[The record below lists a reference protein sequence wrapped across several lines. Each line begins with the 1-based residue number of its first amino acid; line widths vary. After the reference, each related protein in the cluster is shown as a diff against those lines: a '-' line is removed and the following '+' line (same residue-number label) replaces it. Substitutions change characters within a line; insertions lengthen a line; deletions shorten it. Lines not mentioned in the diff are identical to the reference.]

1 MRYLKQLN
9 KHKNN
14 KTKSEMKHKT
24 LTFRFLD
31 MSRGGFARLFLLL
44 LLPCL
49 SVIGVK
55 AADNDGGVKFN
66 SGVRYSQWAINSR
79 ATSFNAN
86 TTKCGMA
93 KITNGKVEGASFG
106 KTSLDYVPGLVA
118 KSMIEAADYYQDFT
132 WSKPWFLSVKEY
144 GDKYYGSVENKGGSL
159 DNLNA
164 VKLYIG
170 LYNNINATETDKN
183 NAKAAISSALA
194 GLVAHDKS
202 YSIPSGTL
210 AGDAVVGG
218 WFHKTAYD
226 NQMWLDG
233 AYMGSA
239 LLAQIV
245 NFNGTGSNVFGSTTT
260 TNWDMVFKQLN
271 IVWNMC
277 WNSTDKLMYHA
288 FEANAGTGTSNSHAD
303 TWAGL
308 NGKTKPYTF
317 HSAAYW
323 GRANAWYLMA
333 LVDVLEAMQK
343 AGQEKTTNYTTLK
356 QHLADLAA
364 GIAARQDVTTG
375 GWYQVMDKDA
385 SFKATS
391 YNSNWSGKPA
401 SVTNYIETSATAIF
415 AAAYFKAVRCG
426 LLESTTQYDY
436 KTIAK
441 NAFEGLVNNYTY
453 LDANGDMQIWGSCR
467 SAGLGG
473 GTGTEYA
480 AGGKKYRDGSN
491 EYYLLGNDVPMV
503 KQSEGITEGKVLGG
517 FIMAATEYERAY
529 QNQDNKQILFA
540 RDLASSYNFTA
551 NAGTLDATA
560 YGNGPV
566 SYQWYKD
573 GKAITDA
580 TSATFTP
587 TVAGKYYCIATA
599 NGKSAGDNTIQTSTT
614 TVTIANTDNGNTDN
628 GGNDNGNTGDNTG
641 TSDILSATVVA
652 GKTLSIAT
660 KTSQE
665 LTADYITI
673 KGGTATLYNG
683 KGSNIDMITNTDGI
697 KLNGSSAS
705 YMKITLD
712 KPLAK
717 GDVITA
723 TSTSD
728 LYLTKDATKATDIN
742 LYNNPYTIPEGSSLI
757 GTTEFY
763 LWYGKFKAIKITRA
777 STQVALTA
785 SFTPTTLSATEGD
798 ASQNLPTLT
807 VKAGETTLTTSDY
820 TVTYA
825 SDNDA
830 VAKVENGKVS
840 IVGEGKTNIVA
851 TIKPNDTN
859 KYKDASATFSVT
871 VQKKQTPDTPT
882 ESEVIYNWGTSVG
895 TTTDGKNCT
904 SNTEVITFGSNF
916 NATEGKYI
924 TIKPKAGGFKAGD
937 VITLKGYCNSKN
949 LSGVIIYDALK
960 GNSIFKSN
968 VLAKSTD
975 GGSEFTFTLTQDC
988 NALYLGRFGRGTTCL
1003 TSLKVERPASSSNKT
1018 RLTASFEH
1026 NADVVVINTPSVT
1039 LPALTVKAGN
1049 NTLSDNQYKVEY
1061 KSNAADVATL
1071 NNDNTITIKKLGIA
1085 TITATVT
1092 PTDADTYEGTT
1103 ATYQLSV
1110 KAPSPLNVS
1119 AMDVTINTTDAE
1131 EEQPV
1136 IKVYGDNDK
1145 LLKLGQD
1152 YTLSFAV
1159 SGDNNVTV
1167 DKETGKFS
1175 VKKNAEN
1182 TAFSKGTSLIT
1193 VTATPTKSLGSNYTV
1208 GTLQFSYSVSE
1219 GKIKPVFSDSFKDIT
1234 INLHQDNN
1242 NRKITV
1248 PLIYNGEDVS
1258 SYFNYTYTINGQAQT
1273 VTENTLYYTPNTA
1286 GTYTVTVNA
1295 EPENGENG
1303 TDDYRDV
1310 YDNPDPISFILDVNS
1325 NNKVITVTPDP
1336 ASIDMYAGTTRV
1348 APDLTVTDGKTT
1360 LADTDYKTLWYS
1372 SSPGVVKVD
1381 ATTGKIEAVSE
1392 GSANIRVVVSGN
1404 KSGNKLESTTAL
1416 ITVNVDDKALYRVKS
1431 NESKETYGNQAK
1443 MWNQDRTLSVTL
1455 GGWMFPNDGKP
1466 DTKILD
1472 QTKQNPEKLS
1482 NSYKWDIKST
1492 KAKWKLTG
1500 FDYYVSGNNSK
1511 NARQENGSNAMP
1523 ETTTIGS
1530 ADFKTYTT
1538 EVKDPMFN
1546 VPCSGSFLVFNPKT
1560 NGKVTAHIFQNG
1572 VFDTSGGK
1580 YSYRPQRRVFVMDEA
1595 GNFVTSTA
1603 HIESTNGKPTGGV
1616 YDLTKYGWDLNGDK
1630 APTEAE
1636 VASHFD
1642 GLESFVMTQ
1651 DGFKNNVYPSAL
1663 SDDIMPNNKAITN
1676 HPNDK
1681 SAHGWC
1687 VLADSPVTY
1696 TFKVKAGKTY
1706 YLYNFGSKIGFYG
1719 FSFDEDE
1726 TKTVDEVSYADDQ
1739 TNTIK
1744 ETEAGHVAKVS
1755 INRSMKAG
1763 IWTTCV
1769 LPFSLNKEQVDAIF
1783 GETYSATAPQG
1794 TQILYF
1800 DRVEGNKVYF
1810 VRHAYNTIV
1819 AGKPFLIKPTKEVT
1833 SINTA
1838 DVEEYPY
1845 VTIENT
1851 NPTDWCAGND
1861 YTWASS
1867 YSNDMTV
1874 KEGDGFISN
1883 KDGSFKN
1890 FVGPSGTLKGFRGY
1904 LKRTETQT
1912 GAKPIML
1919 QVVNSSNVDGNN
1931 GETTGIEDLIIDA
1944 DGQLMPANGKVY
1956 NINGQLVSEDAN
1968 SFQSLPSGIYI
1979 INGKKYI
1986 K

>member
-1 MRYLKQLN
+1 
-9 KHKNN
+9 
-14 KTKSEMKHKT
+14 MKHKT

-44 LLPCL
+44 LLPYL

-55 AADNDGGVKFN
+55 AANSDGGVTFN

-79 ATSFNAN
+79 AHDFYAN

-93 KITNGKVEGASFG
+93 TIKDGEVSNSSFG
-106 KTSLDYVPGLVA
+106 KSTLDYVPGLVA
-118 KSMIEAADYYQDFT
+118 KSMIEAADYYQDFD

-144 GDKYYGSVENKGGSL
+144 GDKYCQKVPNGGGSL
-159 DNLNA
+159 DDLNA

-183 NAKAAISSALA
+183 NAKTAIGSAQA
-194 GLVAHDKS
+194 GLVAHNKS
-202 YSIPSGTL
+202 NSIQAGTL
-210 AGDAVVGG
+210 AEKAGNTVLGG
-218 WFHKTAYD
+218 WFHKTAYN

-245 NFNGTGSNVFGSTTT
+245 NFNGTGTHVFESTTAD
-260 TNWDMVFKQLN
+260 WDMVTKQLN

-277 WNSTDKLMYHA
+277 WNAKDKLMYHA
-288 FEANAGTGTSNSHAD
+288 FEANAGTKESNSHAD

-308 NGKTKPYTF
+308 NGTTKPYTF
-317 HSAAYW
+317 HSEAYW

-333 LVDVLEAMQK
+333 LVDVLEAMK
-343 AGQEKTTNYTTLK
+343 NAGQENTTNYTTLK
-356 QHLADLAA
+356 QHLADLAD
-364 GIAARQDVTTG
+364 GIAARQDATTG

-385 SFKATS
+385 SFTASS

-415 AAAYFKAVRCG
+415 AAAYFKAVRLG
-426 LLESTTQYDY
+426 VLSSTTQYDY

-473 GTGTEYA
+473 GTGTDYA
-480 AGGKKYRDGSN
+480 AKGKKYRDGSN
-491 EYYLLGNDVPMV
+491 EYYLLGYDVPMV

-529 QNQDNKQILFA
+529 QNQDSKQILFA
-540 RDLASSYNFTA
+540 KDLAPNYDFTT
-551 NAGTLDATA
+551 AGTLDATA
-560 YGNGPV
+560 YGDGTV

-573 GKAITDA
+573 GNAIANA
-580 TSATFTP
+580 TSATYTP
-587 TVAGKYYCIATA
+587 KENGSYYCIA
-599 NGKSAGDNTIQTSTT
+599 KSATNSRSAGNNTIQTRTT
-614 TVTIANTDNGNTDN
+614 TVTTANTNTDNGSTDN
-628 GGNDNGNTGDNTG
+628 NGGSDNGTASDGTVTFSGDQLKNYSSPMTDASKVVTIRTLNG
-641 TSDILSATVVA
+641 KIQKESGGDIKVATDAAFTISVA
-652 GKTLSIAT
+652 EGKYIIKSIT
-660 KTSQE
+660 YTIKDVSKGE
-665 LTADYITI
+665 LTFSPTDANKVTSSDKLTYTYNYSDN
-673 KGGTATLYNG
+673 KLSSVTATNSAGEGGIQVTSIKVVYGTIPTEN
-683 KGSNIDMITNTDGI
+683 KYIVSAKAGSGGSVSI
-697 KLNGSSAS
+697 KNGSSEVTSGSEVEANTS
-705 YMKITLD
+705 LTF
-712 KPLAK
+712 
-717 GDVITA
+717 TA
-723 TSTSD
+723 TPNDGYEFVNWTDASNTEVSTNATYTTTVSAKIS
-728 LYLTKDATKATDIN
+728 LTAN
-742 LYNNPYTIPEGSSLI
+742 
-757 GTTEFY
+757 
-763 LWYGKFKAIKITRA
+763 FKAK
-777 STQVALTA
+777 
-785 SFTPTTLSATEGD
+785 TTVD
-798 ASQNLPTLT
+798 
-807 VKAGETTLTTSDY
+807 
-820 TVTYA
+820 
-825 SDNDA
+825 
-830 VAKVENGKVS
+830 
-840 IVGEGKTNIVA
+840 
-851 TIKPNDTN
+851 
-859 KYKDASATFSVT
+859 
-871 VQKKQTPDTPT
+871 PT
-882 ESEVIYNWGTSVG
+882 ESGVIYDFTGSIG
-895 TTTDGKNCT
+895 TTTDGTNCT
-904 SNTEVITFGSNF
+904 STNGIITFSSNF
-916 NATEGKYI
+916 SAKEGKYI
-924 TIKPKAGGFKAGD
+924 TIKPETGGFKAGD

-949 LSGVIIYDALK
+949 LSGVIIYSDV
-960 GNSIFKSN
+960 NDSSIFKSN
-968 VLAKSTD
+968 ILATSA
-975 GGSEFTFTLTQDC
+975 GGSEFTYTIEKDC
-988 NALYLGRFGRGTTCL
+988 DALYLGRYGGGTTCL
-1003 TSLKVERPASSSNKT
+1003 TSLQVNRPASSSNKT
-1018 RLTASFEH
+1018 RLTASFER
-1026 NADVVVINTPSVT
+1026 NADVVVNTTKTVT
-1039 LPALTVKAGN
+1039 LPTLTVKAGKN
-1049 NTLSDNQYKVEY
+1049 ILAANQYDVVY
-1061 KSNAADVATL
+1061 KSNAENVATL
-1071 NNDNTITIKKLGIA
+1071 SGNTITIKNLGIA

-1092 PTDADTYEGTT
+1092 PTNANTYEGTT

-1119 AMDVTINTTDAE
+1119 VMDVTINTTDAE

-1145 LLKLGQD
+1145 LLKLGED

-1159 SGDNNVTV
+1159 SGDNVTV
-1167 DKETGKFS
+1167 DETTGKFS
-1175 VKKNAEN
+1175 VTKNADK
-1182 TAFSKGTSLIT
+1182 TAFIKGTSLIT
-1193 VTATPTKSLGSNYTV
+1193 VTATPTSSLGSNYTV

-1219 GKIKPVFSDSFKDIT
+1219 GKIKPVFLDSFKDIT
-1234 INLHQDNN
+1234 INLHQDDTS
-1242 NRKITV
+1242 REIIV

-1258 SYFNYTYTINGQAQT
+1258 SYFKYTYKVTAKVNGQIQEF
-1273 VTENTLYYTPNTA
+1273 TENTLNYTPSTA
-1286 GTYTVTVNA
+1286 GTYTVTVSA
-1295 EPENGENG
+1295 TPGQNGEDNYG
-1303 TDDYRDV
+1303 DV
-1310 YDNPDPISFILDVNS
+1310 YDSPDPISFNLDINS
-1325 NNKVITVTPDP
+1325 THQVIAVTPDP
-1336 ASIDMYAGTTRV
+1336 ASIKMYAGTTQV
-1348 APDLTVTDGKTT
+1348 APDLTVKKGNAT
-1360 LADTDYKTLWYS
+1360 LAYTEYDTSWFST
-1372 SSPGVVKVD
+1372 SPGVVKVD
-1381 ATTGKIEAVSE
+1381 AKTGKIEAVSE
-1392 GSANIRVVVSGN
+1392 GTADIRVVVNGDN
-1404 KSGNKLESTTAL
+1404 LESTTAL
-1416 ITVNVDDKALYRVKS
+1416 ISVEVDDPALYRVKS

-1443 MWNQDRTLSVTL
+1443 MRNQDGTLSVTL

-1466 DTKILD
+1466 DTNILD
-1472 QTKQNPEKLS
+1472 QTKNNPEKLS
-1482 NSYKWDIKST
+1482 NSYQWDKTSS

-1530 ADFKTYTT
+1530 ADFKKYTI

-1944 DGQLMPANGKVY
+1944 DGQLMPTNGKVY

-1968 SFQSLPSGIYI
+1968 SFLSLPSGIYI